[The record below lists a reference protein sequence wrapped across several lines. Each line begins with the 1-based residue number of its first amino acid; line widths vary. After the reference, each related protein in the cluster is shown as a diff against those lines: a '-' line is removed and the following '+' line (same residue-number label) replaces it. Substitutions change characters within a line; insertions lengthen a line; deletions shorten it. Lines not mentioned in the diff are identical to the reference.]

1 MALERFRD
9 RTEAGRLLAAKLA
22 AFAAHPNVVVLGL
35 PRGGVPVA
43 HEVALA
49 LRAPL
54 DIFLVRKLGA
64 PGREE
69 LAMGAVASGEVRV
82 LNKDVV
88 ERLEITGDEIDT
100 VAAKEVDELSR
111 RERLYRSGR
120 PLRDIRGC
128 IVIVVDD
135 GLATGATMRAAIA
148 ALRQLQPARIV
159 VAVPTAAPDTAAEI
173 GKEADDIVCV
183 ITPEGFLAVGQW
195 YEDFEQTSDAEVKRL
210 LAAAQQRSLTPDS

>member
-1 MALERFRD
+1 
-9 RTEAGRLLAAKLA
+9 
-22 AFAAHPNVVVLGL
+22 
-35 PRGGVPVA
+35 
-43 HEVALA
+43 
-49 LRAPL
+49 
-54 DIFLVRKLGA
+54 
-64 PGREE
+64 

>member
-1 MALERFRD
+1 
-9 RTEAGRLLAAKLA
+9 
-22 AFAAHPNVVVLGL
+22 
-35 PRGGVPVA
+35 
-43 HEVALA
+43 
-49 LRAPL
+49 
-54 DIFLVRKLGA
+54 
-64 PGREE
+64 
-69 LAMGAVASGEVRV
+69 V

-120 PLRDIRGC
+120 PLRNIRGC

-173 GKEADDIVCV
+173 GKEADAIVCV